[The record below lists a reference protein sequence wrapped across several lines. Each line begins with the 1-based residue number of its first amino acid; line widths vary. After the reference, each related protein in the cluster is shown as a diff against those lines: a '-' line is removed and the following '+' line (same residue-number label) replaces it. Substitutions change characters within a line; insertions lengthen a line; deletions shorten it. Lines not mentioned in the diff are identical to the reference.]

1 MKHQLK
7 TILLLTSLVASTG
20 ALSRDVLEIQG
31 MSVKGNAEQ
40 PKVLYLV
47 PWQATSNPQGIEHP
61 PVDKIDGAVTFLEPE
76 IFQKQLYFRRNLKV
90 NVEPMPKN

>member
-1 MKHQLK
+1 MTQKLTK
-7 TILLLTSLVASTG
+7 ILLLAMLTASTS
-20 ALSRDVLEIQG
+20 ALARDVLEIQG

-47 PWQATSNPQGIEHP
+47 PWQATSNPQDIEHP